1 MATNSGI
8 EDALREK
15 TIATRGIVRR
25 IVVYA
30 ARDRRPREFC
40 GARWGVRREDR
51 EKGRDGGSAEEDRQR
66 GGVGRFPTC
75 TTRLSGGRGKL
86 LREEGSQM
94 DSGR

>member
-8 EDALREK
+8 EDALREEP
-15 TIATRGIVRR
+15 IVTRGIFRR

-40 GARWGVRREDR
+40 GARWGVRREEG
-51 EKGRDGGSAEEDRQR
+51 EKGRDGGSAGEDRQR

-75 TTRLSGGRGKL
+75 TTRLNGG
-86 LREEGSQM
+86 
-94 DSGR
+94 